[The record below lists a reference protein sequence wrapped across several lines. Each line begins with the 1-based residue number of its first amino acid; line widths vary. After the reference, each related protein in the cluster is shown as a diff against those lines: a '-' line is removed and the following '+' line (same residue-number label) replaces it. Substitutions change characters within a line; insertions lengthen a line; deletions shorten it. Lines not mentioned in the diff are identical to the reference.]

1 MVVTKAQ
8 WSAHTAAVPAHTP
21 LARLHLGA
29 AHSFRWSHAHTG
41 INAAENYV
49 HHPLPQE
56 KLLCYLICQLK

>member
-29 AHSFRWSHAHTG
+29 AHSFRWSHAHQG
-41 INAAENYV
+41 LMLQKIMYII
-49 HHPLPQE
+49 
-56 KLLCYLICQLK
+56 LCHRRNCFVI